1 MNVLKEARQRAGRRA
16 AAIRV
21 LVPLVLMLALVFSAI
36 MIAAALG
43 YPIGSKLWPFALLA
57 AIMTAIP
64 LGMVIMFFVARKDPQ
79 LVRRELDTMI
89 RGEEITISMCEAAI
103 VKFSREVQDMKSG
116 LHLHESRVEMSRR
129 MKKETL
135 ARIEKSLARLRETY
149 EKADDRYKIKR
160 QEHFLAL
167 QAQIRDQEDFLQ
179 YMRDP
184 ATETS
189 LLPEKEYSDMLQIAR
204 RTAAGMEE
212 RFETATAPLR
222 QLIHESRRI
231 VAEAKQAREQIPG

>member
-21 LVPLVLMLALVFSAI
+21 LAPLVLILALVFAAI
-36 MIAAALG
+36 VVAAALD
-43 YPIGSKLWPFALLA
+43 YPVGSELWPFALLVT
-57 AIMTAIP
+57 IMTAIP

-103 VKFSREVQDMKSG
+103 VKFSREAQVMKSG

-129 MKKETL
+129 MKKGAL
-135 ARIEKSLARLRETY
+135 ARVEKSLARLRETY

-179 YMRDP
+179 YLGDP
-184 ATETS
+184 ANETPLIS
-189 LLPEKEYSDMLQIAR
+189 EKEYSDMLQIAR
-204 RTAAGMEE
+204 RTAARMEV

-222 QLIHESRRI
+222 QLIHKSRRTI
-231 VAEAKQAREQIPG
+231 AEARQALEQIPG